1 MAIKFENR
9 TLFEA
14 YYESSCNENGI
25 TYVSESSFFSSI
37 SNFLKTLKDNIIK
50 LIREAL
56 KLIRDTFN
64 KLTGRSRDI
73 GHYENQPEPEKKS
86 GSTNVFKVTDDE
98 YFDNNR
104 EDVKI
109 HDCIVIDDQ
118 LEVAVNSL
126 DMFFEDVEE
135 NIEFIADGN
144 EYIQDISEEEYNNM
158 MATFKRRDTFVGGS
172 VAMTTILKLAKN
184 IFEDAEKSLDNLTID
199 KVTKKYENNEYKEK
213 ILAYVSGI
221 GDKYLKP
228 LVEVVNEMLRFIKA
242 IYKAIR

>member
-9 TLFEA
+9 TVFEA

-37 SNFLKTLKDNIIK
+37 SSFLKTLKDNIIK

-56 KLIRDTFN
+56 KWIRDTFN

-73 GHYENQPEPEKKS
+73 SYYEKLPEPEKKS
-86 GSTNVFKVTDDE
+86 GSANVLKVTDDE

-109 HDCIVIDDQ
+109 HDCIVIDEQ

-126 DMFFEDVEE
+126 DVFFEDVEE
-135 NIEFIADGN
+135 NIKAIADGN
-144 EYIQDISEEEYNNM
+144 DDIQDISEEEYNNM
-158 MATFKRRDTFVGGS
+158 MATFKRRDVFVGGS

-228 LVEVVNEMLRFIKA
+228 LVEVVKEMLRFIKG

>member
-37 SNFLKTLKDNIIK
+37 GSFLKRMKDNIIK
-50 LIREAL
+50 LIGEAL
-56 KLIRDTFN
+56 KWIRNTSN

-73 GHYENQPEPEKKS
+73 SYYENQPEPEKKS
-86 GSTNVFKVTDDE
+86 GSTNVYKVTDDE
-98 YFDNNR
+98 YYDNNR

-118 LEVAVNSL
+118 LEGAVNSL
-126 DMFFEDVEE
+126 DIFFEDIED
-135 NIEFIADGN
+135 NIEAIADGDDD
-144 EYIQDISEEEYNNM
+144 IQDISEEEYNNM

-172 VAMTTILKLAKN
+172 VTMTTILNLAKN
-184 IFEDAEKSLDNLTID
+184 IFEDAEKSLDNLTVD
-199 KVTKKYENNEYKEK
+199 KITKRYENNEYKEK

-228 LVEVVNEMLRFIKA
+228 LFEVVREMLKFIKA